1 MKLIQISAGD
11 GPEECGL
18 AVAKLIPVMLADAKA
33 NGLSLNLEDSVSW
46 KMACKSSRPKALKS
60 AVLVL
65 ADANKIT
72 SGTTPETTPEA
83 RSTNVQRWLESWT
96 GTVQW
101 ISQSPLRPK
110 HKRKNWF
117 VDVSV
122 FEATRELPDSG
133 LKFET
138 CRASGAGGQHVN
150 TTDSAVRCVHI
161 ATGISVRV
169 ESQRSQH
176 ANRKLAKVLIEHK
189 LQQLGD
195 QAKLERNQQQWMAHK
210 QLERGAPVRVFRGET
225 LTPQ

>member
-18 AVAKLIPVMLADAKA
+18 AVARLVPVLVADA
-33 NGLSLNLEDSVSW
+33 NRHGISLNLEETIAW
-46 KMACKSSRPKALKS
+46 KPSRSGALKS

-65 ADANKIT
+65 ADADKVAAKTT
-72 SGTTPETTPEA
+72 SETEQATI
-83 RSTNVQRWLESWT
+83 QQWLESWT

-101 ISQSPLRPK
+101 ICQSPLRPK

-117 VDVSV
+117 VDVSC
-122 FEATRELPDSG
+122 FEATRALPDSG
-133 LKFET
+133 LRFDT

-161 ATGISVRV
+161 ATGVSVRV

-189 LQQLGD
+189 LQQLGEM
-195 QAKLERNQQQWMAHK
+195 AESERHQQQWMAHK
-210 QLERGAPVRVFRGET
+210 QLERGAPVRVFRGEK
-225 LTPQ
+225 LTPR

>member
-18 AVAKLIPVMLADAKA
+18 AVAKLIPVMVADAKA

-46 KMACKSSRPKALKS
+46 KVACKSSRSKALKS
-60 AVLVL
+60 AVMVLVD
-65 ADANKIT
+65 ADK
-72 SGTTPETTPEA
+72 TTPETTSA
-83 RSTNVQRWLESWT
+83 NVQRWLESWT

-101 ISQSPLRPK
+101 IFQSPLRPK

-122 FEATRELPDSG
+122 FEARRELPDSG
-133 LKFET
+133 LRFET

-195 QAKLERNQQQWMAHK
+195 QAEHERNQQQWMAHK
-210 QLERGAPVRVFRGET
+210 QLERGAPVRVFRGEKF
-225 LTPQ
+225 LPR

>member
-18 AVAKLIPVMLADAKA
+18 AVAKLVPVMVADAKA
-33 NGLSLNLEDSVSW
+33 NGLSLNLEDATDW
-46 KMACKSSRPKALKS
+46 KAACKSSSSRALKS

-65 ADANKIT
+65 SDADK
-72 SGTTPETTPEA
+72 TT
-83 RSTNVQRWLESWT
+83 STNVQHWLESWI

-101 ISQSPLRPK
+101 ICQSPLRPK

-122 FEATRELPDSG
+122 FEATRELPDTG
-133 LKFET
+133 LRFET

-161 ATGISVRV
+161 ATGINVRV

-189 LQQLGD
+189 LRQLGD
-195 QAKLERNQQQWMAHK
+195 QAEQERNQQQWMAHK
-210 QLERGAPVRVFRGET
+210 QLERGAPVRVFQGERF
-225 LTPQ
+225 LPR

>member
-33 NGLSLNLEDSVSW
+33 SGLSLNLEDSVSW
-46 KMACKSSRPKALKS
+46 KMACKSSRSKALKS

-72 SGTTPETTPEA
+72 SETT
-83 RSTNVQRWLESWT
+83 STNAQRWLESWT

-101 ISQSPLRPK
+101 IGQSPLRPK

-122 FEATRELPDSG
+122 FEASRELPDSG
-133 LKFET
+133 LRFET

-210 QLERGAPVRVFRGET
+210 QLERGAPVRVFRGEKF
-225 LTPQ
+225 LPR

>member
-33 NGLSLNLEDSVSW
+33 SGLSLNLEDSVSW
-46 KMACKSSRPKALKS
+46 KMACKSSRSKALKS

-65 ADANKIT
+65 SDADK
-72 SGTTPETTPEA
+72 TTPETISA
-83 RSTNVQRWLESWT
+83 NVQRWLESWT

-101 ISQSPLRPK
+101 ICQSPLRPK

-133 LKFET
+133 LRFET

-195 QAKLERNQQQWMAHK
+195 QAERERNQQQWMAHK

-225 LTPQ
+225 LTP

>member
-33 NGLSLNLEDSVSW
+33 SGLSLNLEDSVSW
-46 KMACKSSRPKALKS
+46 KMACKSSRSKALKS

-65 ADANKIT
+65 SDADK
-72 SGTTPETTPEA
+72 TTPETISA
-83 RSTNVQRWLESWT
+83 NVQRWLESWT

-101 ISQSPLRPK
+101 ICQSPLRPK

-133 LKFET
+133 LRFET

-210 QLERGAPVRVFRGET
+210 QLERGAPVRVFRGKT